1 MVFSSAVFL
10 LIFLPVV
17 LLLYYAVP
25 ERVRNPLLLAAS
37 LIFYAWGEPVYILIM
52 LFSTVF
58 DYCNGLML
66 ERLDQK
72 GKPELRGWVL
82 ALSLTGNLGML
93 GFFKY
98 TDFLISSV
106 NAITGQE
113 FDLIGI
119 ALPIGISFYTFQTLS
134 YTIDV
139 YRREIPVQHN
149 IVSFG
154 MYVCMFPQLIA
165 GPIVKYRD
173 IARQI
178 DRRTLGADRICAG
191 IFRFTLGLGKK
202 VLLANSFGAIWDE
215 ISLQRGN
222 ASVTA
227 IIGAAAYMLQI
238 YFDFSGYSDM
248 AIGIGKMLGFDF
260 LENFNYPYE
269 SKSVTEFWRRW
280 HISLGSWFREYL
292 YIPLGGN
299 RRGLPRQMLNLF
311 IVWGL
316 TGLWHGAGWNFVIW
330 GLYFFLL
337 LAAEK
342 LFLLD
347 LLRKAPAVVGHIYT
361 LLSVLIS
368 WVIFACDDIGKAW
381 EYILSMFGA
390 NGFADASSAYYL
402 RENLLIILAGGILS
416 VSFVRRYAARKINS
430 LQSESLR
437 FGIKTAV
444 GAGLYLF
451 SLMMVIESSYNPF
464 LYFRF

>member
-10 LIFLPVV
+10 LIFLPSV
-17 LLLYYAVP
+17 LLFYYLLPDKA
-25 ERVRNPLLLAAS
+25 RNPLLLVVS
-37 LIFYAWGEPVYILIM
+37 LLFYAWGEPVYILIM

-58 DYCNGLML
+58 DYCNGRIL
-66 ERLDQK
+66 ERLDRQNR
-72 GKPELRGWVL
+72 PQLRKWIL
-82 ALSLTGNLGML
+82 ILSLTGNLGML

-98 TDFLISSV
+98 TDFLISSI

-113 FDLIGI
+113 FDLLGI
-119 ALPIGISFYTFQTLS
+119 AMPIGISFYTFQTLS

-149 IVSFG
+149 IISFG

-173 IARQI
+173 IAKQI
-178 DRRTLGADRICAG
+178 DHRTLHSDRICAG

-215 ISLQRGN
+215 ISVQQGN
-222 ASVTA
+222 AAVTA
-227 IIGAAAYMLQI
+227 IIGAVAYMLQI

-299 RRGLPRQMLNLF
+299 RKGLPRQLLNLL
-311 IVWGL
+311 IVWFL

-330 GLYFFLL
+330 GLYFFVLI
-337 LAAEK
+337 AAEK
-342 LFLLD
+342 LFLLN
-347 LLRKAPAVVGHIYT
+347 LLKKAPPVIGHIYT
-361 LLSVLIS
+361 LLAVLFS
-368 WVIFACDDIGKAW
+368 WVIFACDDIGTAVR
-381 EYILSMFGA
+381 YILSMCGV
-390 NGFADASSAYYL
+390 NGYADAASSYYL
-402 RENLLIILAGGILS
+402 GEYFIILLIGGLLS
-416 VSFVRRYAARKINS
+416 VSFTKRFIAKKVNS
-430 LQSESLR
+430 IRNGNIR
-437 FGIKTAV
+437 FGIRTAI
-444 GAGLYLF
+444 GAAIYIV
-451 SLMMVIESSYNPF
+451 SLLMVISSSYNPF

>member
-10 LIFLPVV
+10 LVFLPTV
-17 LLLYYAVP
+17 LLLYYALP
-25 ERVRNPLLLAAS
+25 ERVRNPLLLVAS
-37 LIFYAWGEPVYILIM
+37 LLFYAWGEPVYILIM

-58 DYCNGLML
+58 DYCNGRML
-66 ERLDQK
+66 ETLDRR
-72 GKPELRGWVL
+72 GRPEKRKWVL
-82 ALSLTGNLGML
+82 LLSLIGNLGIL

-106 NAITGQE
+106 NALTGQA
-113 FDLIGI
+113 FDLPGI
-119 ALPIGISFYTFQTLS
+119 VLPIGISFYTFQTLS

-139 YRREIPVQHN
+139 YRREIPAQHN
-149 IVSFG
+149 ILNFG

-173 IARQI
+173 VERQI
-178 DRRTLGADRICAG
+178 SHRTLGSKRICAG
-191 IFRFTLGLGKK
+191 ILRFAQGLGKK
-202 VLLANSFGAIWDE
+202 VLLANSFGAVWDE
-215 ISLQRGN
+215 ISAQPEN
-222 ASVTA
+222 AAVTA
-227 IIGAAAYMLQI
+227 LIGAVAYMLQI

-299 RRGLPRQMLNLF
+299 RKGLPRQMLNLL
-311 IVWGL
+311 IVWSL
-316 TGLWHGAGWNFVIW
+316 TGLWHGAGWNFVLW
-330 GLYFFLL
+330 GLYFFVL

-347 LLRKAPAVVGHIYT
+347 LLKKAPAAMGHLYT
-361 LLSVLIS
+361 LLTVLFS
-368 WVIFACDDIGKAW
+368 WVIFACDDVGAAGR
-381 EYILSMFGA
+381 YILSMCGA
-390 NGFADASSAYYL
+390 HGYADAASSYYL
-402 RENLLIILAGGILS
+402 RENFFLLLIGAALS
-416 VSFVRRYAARKINS
+416 VSLIRKYAARKVNA
-430 LQSESLR
+430 LRSEPLR
-437 FGIKTAV
+437 FGVKTAV
-444 GAGLYLF
+444 GAALYLT
-451 SLMMVIESSYNPF
+451 SLLAVIGSSYNPF